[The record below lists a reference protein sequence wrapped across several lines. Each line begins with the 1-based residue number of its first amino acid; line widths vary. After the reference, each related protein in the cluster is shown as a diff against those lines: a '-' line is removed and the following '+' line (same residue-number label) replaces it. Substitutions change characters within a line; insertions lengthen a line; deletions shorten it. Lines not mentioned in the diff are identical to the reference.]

1 MSLGLLAKEDN
12 EVMANKDKRIK
23 WSVTEVSQATG
34 LSEGAIGGYFSNRGI
49 TVKGGITLSQIL
61 EVINA
66 SRRNCNINNSA
77 KVRTLVRILQAAGY
91 STPYDQEGSHSTPN
105 EEE

>member
-1 MSLGLLAKEDN
+1 MSLSLSVKEDN

-91 STPYDQEGSHSTPN
+91 STPYDQEESHSTPS
-105 EEE
+105 EEK